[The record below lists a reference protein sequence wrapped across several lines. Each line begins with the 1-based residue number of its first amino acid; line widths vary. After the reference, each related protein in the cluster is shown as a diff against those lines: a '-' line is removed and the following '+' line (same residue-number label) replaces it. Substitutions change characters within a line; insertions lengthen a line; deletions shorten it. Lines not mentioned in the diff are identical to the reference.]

1 MADSDIE
8 GEVVAIVVVEP
19 DDVAGAYR
27 ASELMGATVVN
38 DQDER
43 IGTIDDFI
51 IGRDDRVLFAVL
63 QIGGFLGL
71 GGRLVAVPYESLVIA
86 EDRGKRRILLPGA
99 TRDALKNLPEFRYTR

>member
-1 MADSDIE
+1 MRVKAAPLYRAHTAPRTRTRRVAMADSDIE
-8 GEVVAIVVVEP
+8 GEVVAIVVVEA

-27 ASELMGATVVN
+27 ASELMGAAVVN

-51 IGRDDRVLFAVL
+51 IGRDDSVLFAVL

-71 GGRLVAVPYESLVIA
+71 GGRLVAVPYESLVIT
-86 EDRGKRRILLPGA
+86 E
-99 TRDALKNLPEFRYTR
+99 

>member
-8 GEVVAIVVVEP
+8 GEVVTIVVVEP

-27 ASELMGATVVN
+27 ASELIGATVAN

-63 QIGGFLGL
+63 QVGGFLGL
-71 GGRLVAVPYESLVIA
+71 GAHLLAVPYDSLVLEEAGQKIQ
-86 EDRGKRRILLPGA
+86 LPGA
-99 TRDALKNLPEFRYTR
+99 SKEQLKGLSEFKYQT